1 MNISSDKFVGKKWV
15 KFFHKVG
22 WVLYILRGDRLGE
35 KKKGGGEVEGDNSH
49 DNTVEEVELEGE
61 EEEEKSELMNA
72 SKD

>member
-1 MNISSDKFVGKKWV
+1 
-15 KFFHKVG
+15 
-22 WVLYILRGDRLGE
+22 LYILRGDRLGE